1 MYVKVLT
8 SKSLDFLYL
17 QAGYYRGFSV
27 ARLLHRIRICLSL
40 TFPFLGQFMFL
51 ILQIHCRYI
60 FFWGFLFILVIASTS
75 STTPQSAKKL
85 IILKNI
91 LSYFEAFHIRKKF
104 SNFSVI
110 AFATFVSTL
119 SLEHKVFSTSKKYSV
134 SSSSKI
140 AFPSFFTFLLTIKI
154 FYTTNSWANFNYL
167 VEPAKWS
174 KTPFLGKPKLFLLLF
189 MQI

>member
-60 FFWGFLFILVIASTS
+60 FFWGFLFILVIASTYIYY
-75 STTPQSAKKL
+75 TTICKK
-85 IILKNI
+85 INN
-91 LSYFEAFHIRKKF
+91 SQ
-104 SNFSVI
+104 
-110 AFATFVSTL
+110 
-119 SLEHKVFSTSKKYSV
+119 KYS
-134 SSSSKI
+134 
-140 AFPSFFTFLLTIKI
+140 
-154 FYTTNSWANFNYL
+154 
-167 VEPAKWS
+167 
-174 KTPFLGKPKLFLLLF
+174 LLLWSF
-189 MQI
+189 SYTKEVFEFFCHCVCYICIYAFFRAQSIFHF